1 LSQELELSIVE
12 TDTQLAV
19 KYRNCCRYN
28 VSFPRDAFQSL
39 RGFQV
44 CGSRQAMSDDSG
56 FKCHHWSAGV
66 NGGRDF
72 FSKMK

>member
-1 LSQELELSIVE
+1 
-12 TDTQLAV
+12 
-19 KYRNCCRYN
+19 
-28 VSFPRDAFQSL
+28 
-39 RGFQV
+39 
-44 CGSRQAMSDDSG
+44 MSDDSG